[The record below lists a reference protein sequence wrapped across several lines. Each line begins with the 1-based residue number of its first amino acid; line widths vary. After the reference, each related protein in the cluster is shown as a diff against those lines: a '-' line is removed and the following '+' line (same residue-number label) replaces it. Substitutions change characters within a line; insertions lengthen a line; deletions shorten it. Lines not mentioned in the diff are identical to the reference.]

1 MDGLIGRLHDYL
13 FKGESVQ
20 VRNREALLFHGSVLT
35 KTKRL
40 CTHGAPLVSSRYDT
54 QCPFIDECMRRV
66 APGP

>member
-1 MDGLIGRLHDYL
+1 MGSSVDYTIIYS
-13 FKGESVQ
+13 KERAYKYGT
-20 VRNREALLFHGSVLT
+20 EALLFHGSVLT